1 MKILHTADWH
11 LGKKLYTQELLGD
24 CRLFL
29 DWLIAEIKTRRVD
42 ALLIAGDVFDSANP
56 PQEALQAYYHFLR
69 DLIPTGCQ
77 LIITGGN
84 HDSAAVLN
92 GPKDIFK
99 RLNVHVIGGACD
111 DCLEEIIPLRD
122 ASGAVAAVVCAVP
135 FLRDRDLKRSIEG
148 ETQTDRRAAVREGI
162 RRRYQQAYEHCREVH
177 PEVPHLGMGHLFVT
191 GSALSDDDDR
201 LHAIG
206 TLDLFE
212 AALFPPFDYLAL
224 GHIHRPQRIG
234 QQAHVRY
241 AGSPIPLSFSEH
253 ADGKMVIE
261 LVIEA
266 KKLTEINEIST
277 PNFRSLK
284 RVKGRLETVEIW
296 LNDHR
301 HDNSLITLVEV
312 ELQEPTRTPMLLDVA
327 KLFFE
332 GFQSDHATVLSWR
345 FRFDNQA
352 QTIEQLFGE
361 GSRLQELRER
371 DVFDKWLDD
380 KDIEGEDRLV
390 LAEAFDELLTE
401 IHSA

>member
-11 LGKKLYTQELLGD
+11 LGKKLYNHDLLGD

-29 DWLIAEIKTRRVD
+29 DWLTAEIKTRQVD
-42 ALLIAGDVFDSANP
+42 AILIAGDVFDSANP

-99 RLNVHVIGGACD
+99 RLNVHVVGGACE

-122 ASGAVAAVVCAVP
+122 ASGTVAAVVCAVP
-135 FLRDRDLKRSIEG
+135 FLRDRDLKRSLEG

-162 RRRYQQAYEHCREVH
+162 HRRYQQAYEHCRDVH
-177 PEVPHLGMGHLFVT
+177 PGVPHLGMGHLFVS
-191 GSALSDDDDR
+191 GAAPSDNDDR
-201 LHAIG
+201 LHAVG

-212 AALFPPFDYLAL
+212 ASLFPPFDYLAL

-234 QQAHVRY
+234 QQTHVRY

-253 ADGKMVIE
+253 ADGKMVVE
-261 LVIEA
+261 LVIA
-266 KKLTEINEIST
+266 DQKLTEINEVPV

-284 RVKGRLETVEIW
+284 RVKGPFETVKAW
-296 LNDHR
+296 LKDHR
-301 HDNSLITLVEV
+301 HENILITLVEI
-312 ELQEPTRTPMLLDVA
+312 EIQEPARNPMLLDLA

-332 GFQSDHATVLSWR
+332 GFQSDHATVLSGR

-380 KDIEGEDRLV
+380 KAIDNENRLI
-390 LAEAFDELLTE
+390 LTEAFDELLTE